1 MNGAADPGTE
11 VLAELFSSK
20 VRAAVLGQMLTRP
33 HLGYSLTDLSR
44 VLALPIS
51 SLQHECYKL
60 ERIGVLRAR
69 RDGNARRYRVDQTCP
84 VRRELTSLVVAAL
97 GQEAALRASLQGV
110 DGLEAAFLAR
120 DLPMTPGDGDLQGV
134 APIPL
139 VLIGE
144 VALEEIDAAQ
154 ERVSSILGV
163 PTGKIEAVFYR
174 PGDWRSRL
182 EQRSPYAVWLVSGA
196 RTDLLGDPVG
206 ELIVA

>member
-1 MNGAADPGTE
+1 M
-11 VLAELFSSK
+11 LAELFSSK

-33 HLGYSLTDLSR
+33 HLRYSLTDLSH
-44 VLALPIS
+44 VLDIPIS

-84 VRRELTSLVVAAL
+84 VWKELTALVVATL
-97 GQEAALRASLQGV
+97 GQEESLRATLQGV
-110 DGLEAAFLAR
+110 TGLEAAFIAR
-120 DLPMTPGDGDLQGV
+120 ALPMTPTESDLQGV
-134 APIPL
+134 GVGPIPL

-144 VALEEIDAAQ
+144 VPLEEIDAAQ
-154 ERVSSILGV
+154 ERVASILGI
-163 PTGKIEAVFYR
+163 PAAKLEAVFYR

-182 EQRSPYAVWLVSGA
+182 EQRSPYAVWLVSGP

-206 ELIVA
+206 DLPAA